1 MIWQG
6 TTQYDPSKL
15 GEYCWTWTR
24 WSDMINVQHVI
35 RDSIFDLWLHRM
47 LTSDMMYW
55 FLIWQGKDDSILSD
69 DYDMPK
75 LDPAHWE
82 NYPTVEDLN
91 MAD

>member
-1 MIWQG
+1 
-6 TTQYDPSKL
+6 
-15 GEYCWTWTR
+15 
-24 WSDMINVQHVI
+24 
-35 RDSIFDLWLHRM
+35 M
-47 LTSDMMYW
+47 LMSDMMYW
-55 FLIWQGKDDSILSD
+55 FLIWQGKDDSILGD